1 MNYEFTTLCYVRF
14 LSGVFAIC
22 LVLLLWKRRKSR
34 GALYLILFEMAAAIW
49 AIGDGFEAAATTV
62 SLKLFWAQ
70 ISYIGINTSPV
81 MFLMFALSYTNNT
94 RYVNLKAILG
104 LMVVPCIT
112 ILMAFTNS
120 LHGLLWKSII
130 IIEGTNNSIYYY
142 GPYFWFNIVYQY
154 SILSSGIIILLIGA
168 FKVFSIYKFQ
178 FWALIIAAVLP
189 FITSISYVFKLLP
202 VKGIDPT
209 PISFILTGII
219 VAVSLYRLQLFSIM
233 PIARK
238 QAIDNLRD
246 GMFIINSA
254 DRIVDVNPAFCRIFD
269 LQADQL
275 VGIPAK
281 EIFAKMNI
289 DMDLFATEKEFA
301 PEIQLGTKADLQYYE
316 VKCHN
321 VTDRNGELIGR
332 IFNLTDVTTKKLIIE
347 AIADSNNSRRIH
359 IIENEKLI
367 LELDAYARSVAHDL
381 KNPVSSVISLCDLIQ
396 ISLSEGNKD
405 EVVEMVDMVRDQ
417 NLKMIRIIEGLL
429 ILSRVRREEIKQN
442 PVEIRSVLQEAIKRL
457 KDEIILRKA
466 EIDFPDNWPRVMG
479 YNQWIEEVLVNLIS
493 NALKYGGRPPVIKMG
508 FEEASPSSFRFWI
521 RDNGNG
527 LSTESLKKIFKD
539 FERLEV
545 KKIEGNGLGLTIVKR
560 IIEKLGGEVSVSST
574 GKPGEGC
581 EFSFTLKSE
590 VLKN

>member
-1 MNYEFTTLCYVRF
+1 MNYEFSTLCYVRF

-22 LVLLLWKRRKSR
+22 LILLLWKHRKSR

-62 SLKLFWAQ
+62 SLKMFWAQ

-112 ILMAFTNS
+112 MLMAFTNS

-130 IIEGTNNSIYYY
+130 IIEGTNNSVYNY
-142 GPYFWFNIVYQY
+142 GLYFWFNIVYQY
-154 SILSSGIIILLIGA
+154 SLLSIGIFIMLIEA

-178 FWALIIAAVLP
+178 FWALIVAAVLP
-189 FITSISYVFKLLP
+189 FIASISYVFKILP

-209 PISFILTGII
+209 PISFILTGVI
-219 VAVSLYRLQLFSIM
+219 VAASLYRLQLFSIM

-254 DRIVDVNPAFCRIFD
+254 DRIVDVNPAFCRIID
-269 LQADQL
+269 LQTDQL

-281 EIFAKMNI
+281 GIFAKMNI
-289 DMDLFATEKEFA
+289 DMDLFATEKEFV

-332 IFNLTDVTTKKLIIE
+332 IFNLTDVTTKKLILE

-396 ISLSEGNKD
+396 ISLSEDNKD
-405 EVVEMVDMVRDQ
+405 DVVEMVNMVRDQ

-429 ILSRVRREEIKQN
+429 ILSRVRREEIKQY
-442 PVEIRSVLQEAIKRL
+442 PVEIRSILQEAMKRL
-457 KDEIILRKA
+457 KDEITLRKA

-560 IIEKLGGEVSVSST
+560 IIEKLGGEVSVSSP

-581 EFSFTLKSE
+581 EFCFTLKSE
-590 VLKN
+590 V